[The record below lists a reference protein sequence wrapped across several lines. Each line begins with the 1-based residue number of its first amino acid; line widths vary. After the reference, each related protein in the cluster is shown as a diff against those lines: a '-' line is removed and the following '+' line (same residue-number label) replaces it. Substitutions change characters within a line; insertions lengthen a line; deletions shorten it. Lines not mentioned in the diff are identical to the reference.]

1 MVQGFAEAEENQRK
15 DHNHHIF
22 EFHSTQYIVA
32 ITLGSRI
39 FAPRLFTTLVTL
51 VLLVLLISLGRWQLR
66 RADEQQR
73 WFDAF
78 AAGTDGTVS
87 LDRSTPP
94 VPRYQHVQASG
105 HYDATRQ
112 VLIDNMVASD
122 GRVGYFVITPFALS
136 GGGWLLVNRGWVPQ
150 GATRADRP
158 DIAVPDSVRTIH
170 GRVDH
175 LPSAGIHMGHP
186 APLVPPF
193 PVVATFP
200 SAGEVRALLG
210 EGAWAPGAELVLLD
224 AGEADGYRRLWTP
237 PGFPPMR
244 HLAYAAQWFG
254 LAASLGVIYLG
265 TNTRRA

>member
-1 MVQGFAEAEENQRK
+1 M
-15 DHNHHIF
+15 
-22 EFHSTQYIVA
+22 A
-32 ITLGSRI
+32 ITLGSRL

-51 VLLVLLISLGRWQLR
+51 GLLVLLISLGRWQLR

-73 WFDAF
+73 SFDAF
-78 AAGTDGTVS
+78 AAGTDGTLSV
-87 LDRSTPP
+87 DRSTPS
-94 VPRYQHVQASG
+94 VRRYQHVQANG

-122 GRVGYFVITPFALS
+122 GRVGYFVITPFALA

-150 GATRADRP
+150 GPTRADRP
-158 DIAVPDSVRTIH
+158 DVAVADTVRTIH

-186 APLVPPF
+186 APLIPPF

-200 SAGEVRALLG
+200 SAREVHDLLG
-210 EGAWAPGAELVLLD
+210 ETSWAPAAELVLLD
-224 AGEADGYRRLWTP
+224 ADQADGYRRLWTP

-244 HLAYAAQWFG
+244 HFAYAAQWFG
-254 LAASLGVIYLG
+254 LAAALGVIYIV